1 MLKHLSISNYA
12 LIDQLELDF
21 SNQLNIMTGETG
33 AGKSIIIGALSL
45 VLGERAD
52 TGVLRDNGGKC
63 IVEATFNLK
72 DFDFKQFF
80 KENDLDYEDITL
92 IRREINQQGKS
103 RAFINDTPVNLNT
116 LKEMSNQLVDVHSQH
131 QTLKLKDAGFRLS
144 LLDAS
149 AKNGILLGSYKNAFQ
164 QYYSAK
170 KRLED
175 LVSKE
180 TESKRDEDYFRFQ
193 FNELDEATLNP
204 GEEENIES
212 ELSSLAHAE
221 DIKVNLS
228 KAVYLLNESDGNII
242 QQLEE
247 CSALLREVSKYSE
260 QFQSLKERLDS
271 TLIEIKDISR
281 EADMEQEALQHDP
294 EKISELSQ
302 RLDIINHLLNKHHVS
317 KVEELISLKGE
328 LDQKLQEIDSYDDD
342 IEKLRKEVNTS
353 EKKSREIAEQLS
365 SKRREVAKKLESR
378 VEEILQKLGMPNAT
392 IKLEIGKTEE
402 LTPNGMDAVDFRFTA
417 NKGEEAKDIQK
428 VASGGELSRLMLALK
443 SILSGM
449 KNLPTVIFDEID
461 TGVSGG
467 IADKMGDIMSSMG
480 KGMQVICI
488 THLPQIASKGNYH
501 LFVYKE
507 ESSDK
512 TFTRIKPLTQGERI
526 LEIAKMLSSEK
537 PTQAALD
544 NARDLLVN

>member
-33 AGKSIIIGALSL
+33 AGKSVIIGALSL

-52 TGVLRDNGGKC
+52 TSVLRDTDGKC
-63 IVEATFNLK
+63 IVEASFDLK
-72 DFDFKQFF
+72 GFDFKELF

-92 IRREINQQGKS
+92 IRREINAQGKS

-116 LKEMSNQLVDVHSQH
+116 LKEMSGQLVDVHSQH
-131 QTLKLKDAGFRLS
+131 QTLKLKDAVFRLS

-149 AKNGILLGSYKNAFQ
+149 AQNSSLLNNYKEAYQ
-164 QYYSAK
+164 LYAAAK
-170 KRLED
+170 RRLES
-175 LVSKE
+175 LISKE
-180 TESKRDEDYFRFQ
+180 AESKRDEDYFRFQ
-193 FNELDEATLNP
+193 FNEIEEASLKA
-204 GEEENIES
+204 GEEESIEN
-212 ELSSLAHAE
+212 ELEALTHAE
-221 DIKVNLS
+221 DIKMNLT
-228 KAVYLLNESDGNII
+228 KTVYLLNESDGNII

-247 CSALLREVSKYSE
+247 CSTLLKEVAKFSE
-260 QFQSLKERLDS
+260 QYKSLKDRIES
-271 TLIEIKDISR
+271 VLIEIKDINR
-281 EADMEQEALQHDP
+281 EADIEQEGLQHDP
-294 EKISELSQ
+294 ERITELSQ
-302 RLDIINHLLNKHHVS
+302 RLDTINHLMSKHHVS
-317 KVEELISLKGE
+317 KVEELIGLRE
-328 LDQKLQEIDSYDDD
+328 EFDQKLQEIDSYTDE
-342 IEKLRKEVNTS
+342 IENLGRQVTTHLKKAREISEQLSIKRKEVAKQL
-353 EKKSREIAEQLS
+353 EK
-365 SKRREVAKKLESR
+365 R
-378 VEEILQKLGMPNAT
+378 VEEILQILGMPNAT
-392 IKLEIGKTEE
+392 FKLDIEQAEE
-402 LTPNGMDAVDFRFTA
+402 LTPNGLDTVDFRFTA

-461 TGVSGG
+461 TGVSGSV
-467 IADKMGDIMSSMG
+467 ADKMGNIISNMG

-507 ESSDK
+507 ESKDK
-512 TFTRIKPLTQGERI
+512 TFTRIKPLSQDERI
-526 LEIAKMLSSEK
+526 LEIAKMLSSDK